1 MAFFISYFV
10 ISTNQ
15 KRPKPKKMNPAI
27 KIALVDDEI
36 LFRKGIAF
44 LLQRENNIDIV
55 FEASNGE
62 ELIELLNKAESKPDI
77 IIMDLKMP
85 VLNGVEATKI
95 IRKSFPE
102 IKIIALTS
110 YDTKSFI
117 ANMIQVGA
125 VAYLIKNTT
134 PKDLIKTIN
143 EVALK
148 GFYYDESVLKTI
160 QDTIVSQK
168 NTKGCLETS
177 FLSPREIEI
186 LQLICQQKTTSEI
199 ADHLFLS
206 PRTVEGHRNNLLL
219 KTESRNIAGLV
230 VYAIQNEI
238 AVLTL

>member
-1 MAFFISYFV
+1 MSA
-10 ISTNQ
+10 T
-15 KRPKPKKMNPAI
+15 I
-27 KIALVDDEI
+27 KIALVDDEV

-44 LLQRENNIDIV
+44 LLQREDNIEIL

-62 ELIELLNKAESKPDI
+62 ELISQLSENEIKPDI

-85 VLNGVEATKI
+85 ILNGVEATKI
-95 IRKSFPE
+95 IRKSFPD

-110 YDTKSFI
+110 YDSKSFI

-143 EVALK
+143 EVFLK
-148 GFYYDESVLKTI
+148 GFYYNENVLKTI
-160 QDTIVSQK
+160 QDTIVSSK
-168 NTKGCLETS
+168 NVKGNLETS

-186 LQLICQQKTTSEI
+186 LQLICLQKTTSEI
-199 ADHLFLS
+199 AEHLYLS

-238 AVLTL
+238 AVLTI

>member
-1 MAFFISYFV
+1 MSA
-10 ISTNQ
+10 
-15 KRPKPKKMNPAI
+15 AI
-27 KIALVDDEI
+27 KIALVDDEV

-44 LLQRENNIDIV
+44 LLQREDNIDII

-62 ELIELLNKAESKPDI
+62 ELLASLEDSLFKPDI
-77 IIMDLKMP
+77 IVMDLKMP

-95 IRKSFPE
+95 IRKSYPE

-110 YDTKSFI
+110 YDSKSFI

-134 PKDLIKTIN
+134 PKDLIHTIN
-143 EVALK
+143 QVAKK
-148 GFYYDESVLKTI
+148 GFYYNENVLKTI
-160 QDTIVSQK
+160 QETIVSTK
-168 NTKGCLETS
+168 NSKGNLETS

-186 LQLICQQKTTSEI
+186 LQLICQQKTTTEI
-199 ADHLFLS
+199 AEHLYLS

-238 AVLTL
+238 AVLTI

>member
-1 MAFFISYFV
+1 
-10 ISTNQ
+10 
-15 KRPKPKKMNPAI
+15 MNSAI

-36 LFRKGIAF
+36 LFRKGISF
-44 LLQRENNIDIV
+44 LLQREENIDVI
-55 FEASNGE
+55 FEATNGE
-62 ELIELLNKAESKPDI
+62 ELISQLSEREIKPDI

-95 IRKSFPE
+95 IKKLFPD

-134 PKDLIKTIN
+134 PKDLIHTIS
-143 EVALK
+143 EVAKK
-148 GFYYDESVLKTI
+148 GFYYNENVLKTI
-160 QDTIVSQK
+160 QETIVSPK
-168 NTKGCLETS
+168 NSRGGLETN

-186 LQLICQQKTTSEI
+186 LQLICQQKTTAEI
-199 ADHLFLS
+199 AEHLFLS
-206 PRTVEGHRNNLLL
+206 PRTIEGHRNNLLL

-230 VYAIQNEI
+230 VYAIQNEL
-238 AVLTL
+238 AVLTI

>member
-1 MAFFISYFV
+1 MSA
-10 ISTNQ
+10 
-15 KRPKPKKMNPAI
+15 AI
-27 KIALVDDEI
+27 KIALVDDEV

-44 LLQRENNIDIV
+44 LLQREDNIDII

-62 ELIELLNKAESKPDI
+62 ELLASLEDSLFKPDI
-77 IIMDLKMP
+77 IVMDLKMP

-95 IRKSFPE
+95 IRKSYPE

-110 YDTKSFI
+110 YDSKSFI

-134 PKDLIKTIN
+134 PKDLIHTIN
-143 EVALK
+143 QVAKK
-148 GFYYDESVLKTI
+148 GFYYNENVLKTI
-160 QDTIVSQK
+160 QETIVSTK
-168 NTKGCLETS
+168 NSKGNLETS
-177 FLSPREIEI
+177 FLSPREVEI
-186 LQLICQQKTTSEI
+186 LQLICQQKTTTEI
-199 ADHLFLS
+199 AEHLYLS

-238 AVLTL
+238 AVLTI

>member
-1 MAFFISYFV
+1 
-10 ISTNQ
+10 
-15 KRPKPKKMNPAI
+15 MNAAI
-27 KIALVDDEI
+27 KIALVDDEV
-36 LFRKGIAF
+36 LFRKGISF
-44 LLQRENNIDIV
+44 LLQREDNIDIV

-62 ELIELLNKAESKPDI
+62 ELLSHLENDEIKPDI
-77 IIMDLKMP
+77 IVMDLKMP

-95 IRKSFPE
+95 IRKAFPD

-134 PKDLIKTIN
+134 PKDLIHTIN
-143 EVALK
+143 QVAKK
-148 GFYYDESVLKTI
+148 GFHYNENVLQTI
-160 QDTIVSQK
+160 QETIVSTK
-168 NTKGCLETS
+168 NTKGNLETG

-186 LQLICQQKTTSEI
+186 LQLICQQKTTLEI
-199 ADHLFLS
+199 AEHLYLS

-238 AVLTL
+238 AVLTI